1 MYTFKTPVLVLHTCM
16 LGTPSPHGVGHLPP
30 SWPRQPRF
38 CSPIP
43 SSACVVRRLPQTES
57 HRALGVWSPGSGAVV
72 IRPARLLAGCS
83 LCRRVA
89 FHAARGPVFTRLL
102 KAFWLFPGFS
112 IRNGAGTRER
122 AQAVCGVPRGAAPA
136 HRKACVLSKLPD
148 SFKPG
153 TTDVGHHIG
162 RRWCATVF

>member
-30 SWPRQPRF
+30 SWPGNHASALRYRHQPA
-38 CSPIP
+38 
-43 SSACVVRRLPQTES
+43 SSGGFRRRS
-57 HRALGVWSPGSGAVV
+57 HIVLSVSGLQG
-72 IRPARLLAGCS
+72 ARLLAGCS

-122 AQAVCGVPRGAAPA
+122 AQAVCGGPRGAAPA

-148 SFKPG
+148 SFNPG
-153 TTDVGHHIG
+153 TADVGHHLG

>member
-1 MYTFKTPVLVLHTCM
+1 MHAGDTIAARC
-16 LGTPSPHGVGHLPP
+16 GTPAALLAPATTLLLSDTVISLRRPEASADGVT
-30 SWPRQPRF
+30 S
-38 CSPIP
+38 CSRCLV
-43 SSACVVRRLPQTES
+43 SRERGCC
-57 HRALGVWSPGSGAVV
+57 H
-72 IRPARLLAGCS
+72 RPARLLAGCS

-122 AQAVCGVPRGAAPA
+122 AQAVCGGPRGAAPA

-148 SFKPG
+148 SFNPG
-153 TTDVGHHIG
+153 KTDVGHHLG